1 MGKLR
6 RFLYILY
13 VLAGTAAL
21 LLLMA
26 PWYGPWQEQARACLQ
41 RVPNTRLASPLF
53 WSNLYWGGLFVAL
66 FISAVGLLVILIR
79 AITAPSARKT
89 VQIAQLEG
97 GAITMGTDAIAS
109 QLRHILDDE
118 GSCETVKVR
127 VDTRG
132 RDRVRI
138 FASLRPY
145 QVQSVAALGD
155 ELQALLY
162 TRLNEFS
169 GGAVE
174 SISLNFLPAFD
185 KAPYAPDQEDSYD
198 ELFDSPVLQDQEDQ
212 TSQPQELPA
221 PVPEPE
227 VQPVHEPHEVTLT
240 GSALRMSEGRD
251 A

>member
-21 LLLMA
+21 LLLLA

-41 RVPNTRLASPLF
+41 RIPNTRLASPLF
-53 WSNLYWGGLFVAL
+53 WSNLYWGGLVCAL
-66 FISAVGLLVILIR
+66 AISAVGLLVILIR
-79 AITAPSARKT
+79 AITAPSKRKT
-89 VQIAQLEG
+89 VQIALVEG

-109 QLRHILDDE
+109 QLRHILDEE

-127 VDTRG
+127 VDTHG

-138 FASLRPY
+138 HASLRPY
-145 QVQSVAALGD
+145 QAQSVAELGD
-155 ELQALLY
+155 ELMALLY
-162 TRLNEFS
+162 ARLNEFT

-174 SISLNFLPAFD
+174 SIALNFLPAFD
-185 KAPYAPDQEDSYD
+185 QAAYEPAHQDDSYEAELYDSD
-198 ELFDSPVLQDQEDQ
+198 E
-212 TSQPQELPA
+212 PQGAEPREL
-221 PVPEPE
+221 PEPE
-227 VQPVHEPHEVTLT
+227 PVAQPESQEVTLT
-240 GSALRMSEGRD
+240 GSALRASERGD